1 MSGYSEQ
8 IPDREKIRIISNFI
22 KSAPPGEFNEVFN
35 DVRVLL
41 DNDQLLKEGASSA
54 FSQYNMEQFTPA
66 KVNDDTVLVTTH
78 GQAEGSKYLDPR
90 NKLKFKYDHL
100 RKEASEASSATV
112 DDHAEPFRAALDKY
126 VQGYVKDHYPNGIV
140 TVYSSSSG
148 GQIKLTVCI
157 EDHKFSPRNFW

>member
-1 MSGYSEQ
+1 VCGEMSDYSEQ
-8 IPDREKIRIISNFI
+8 IPGREKVFESSSNNFYCPIRIISNFI

-41 DNDQLLKEGASSA
+41 DDDQLLKEGASSA
-54 FSQYNMEQFTPA
+54 FAQYNMEQFTPA

-78 GQAEGSKYLDPR
+78 GQTEGSKYLDPR

-100 RKEASEASSATV
+100 RKEASEPSSATV
-112 DDHAEPFRAALDKY
+112 DDHSEPFRAALDKY

-140 TVYSSSSG
+140 TVRHFN
-148 GQIKLTVCI
+148 T
-157 EDHKFSPRNFW
+157 